1 MIALIEEFNNMGVAV
16 RFLADGISTE
26 GTIGKMIVTMSAVAQ
41 AERFNGSAT
50 AKVDRCWHPSIC
62 GGQ

>member
-1 MIALIEEFNNMGVAV
+1 MGVAV